1 MNWITKKRHGAGWAH
16 AAGIQDRAGG
26 WALPF
31 LGAPAERQRLLRDF
45 ETRHATAGAF
55 GRNVVGLRDEPT
67 LFYTDEDVRNYQIEL
82 LSRMGRIEETLRQAQ
97 SPRLADWM
105 KAKVAIQTFL
115 HEKPKPLGT
124 ATTLLSLPFAGQSPP
139 NVWNSMLWSKGKN
152 AEQTIETWEDI
163 VNTMAPAYPPP
174 GVPGGAPGGL
184 PGGLPGGVP
193 GGVAP
198 WYNRLQG
205 GPHNDPWAEARR
217 LADEARKQAE
227 KASGFPDWKDV
238 QPYVIGGAAL
248 MGIMALASMAKSIRG

>member
-16 AAGIQDRAGG
+16 AAGI
-26 WALPF
+26 
-31 LGAPAERQRLLRDF
+31 F

-82 LSRMGRIEETLRQAQ
+82 LSRMARIEETLRQVQ

-124 ATTLLSLPFAGQSPP
+124 FTTIASLPFAGQSPP

-152 AEQTIETWEDI
+152 AERTIETWEEI
-163 VNTMAPAYPPP
+163 VAIMAPAYPPP

-217 LADEARKQAE
+217 LADEAKKQAE
-227 KASGFPDWKDV
+227 EAAKKASGFPDWKDV